1 MTPFAGLGRMV
12 IGSMPMQMCTSGH
25 SPIVSGDLYS
35 NPYMR
40 VPRSMQVRHASL
52 GASRPTQSRQSAFWQ
67 IAQMPTAG
75 LLACV

>member
-1 MTPFAGLGRMV
+1 
-12 IGSMPMQMCTSGH
+12 
-25 SPIVSGDLYS
+25 
-35 NPYMR
+35 
-40 VPRSMQVRHASL
+40 MQVRHASL